1 MRWQMKIL
9 IEQSTKNTDLSKYTD
24 GLILSL
30 KNYSSQ
36 SYLTYTFEEI
46 EQLIKDNPD
55 KEIFI
60 NLNKNFFNDE
70 IESLKEILL
79 KIDKLNVKGIFF
91 YDLAI
96 LQLKKECNLK
106 TDLIWSQTYMVNN
119 YKTCNYYHSKGV
131 KYALLSKEIT
141 LEEIKEMITKSKIE
155 AMVETVSMPS
165 VAFSKRKL
173 LTNYYHNLN
182 KEAKKNLVVTEKAT
196 NEEYQVLEDET
207 GTNFFLNK
215 ITNATSI
222 IKELYSCNC
231 PYIILREYGIDH
243 DLFKELLID
252 TQKYIESKCQDEE
265 YINKYKS
272 LNDFTNF
279 FFKKTIY
286 QVKKNG

>member
-1 MRWQMKIL
+1 MKIL

-46 EQLIKDNPD
+46 EQIIKDNPD

-155 AMVETVSMPS
+155 AIVETVSMPS

-243 DLFKELLID
+243 ELFKELLID

>member
-46 EQLIKDNPD
+46 EQIIKDNPD

>member
-1 MRWQMKIL
+1 MKIL

-46 EQLIKDNPD
+46 EQIIKDNPD

-243 DLFKELLID
+243 ELFKELLID

-265 YINKYKS
+265 YINKYES

>member
-1 MRWQMKIL
+1 MKIL

-46 EQLIKDNPD
+46 KQIIKDNPA

-141 LEEIKEMITKSKIE
+141 LEEIKEIITKSKIE
-155 AMVETVSMPS
+155 AIVETVSMPS

-243 DLFKELLID
+243 ELFKELLID
-252 TQKYIESKCQDEE
+252 TQKYIEGKCQDEE

>member
-1 MRWQMKIL
+1 MKIL

-46 EQLIKDNPD
+46 EQIIKDNPD

-70 IESLKEILL
+70 IESLKEILPR
-79 KIDKLNVKGIFF
+79 IDKLNVKGIFF

-243 DLFKELLID
+243 ELFKELLID

>member
-1 MRWQMKIL
+1 MKIL

-46 EQLIKDNPD
+46 EQIIKDNPD

-155 AMVETVSMPS
+155 AIVETVSMPS

-243 DLFKELLID
+243 ELFKELLID

-265 YINKYKS
+265 YINKYES

>member
-1 MRWQMKIL
+1 MKIL

-46 EQLIKDNPD
+46 EQIIKDNPD

-141 LEEIKEMITKSKIE
+141 LEEIKEIITKSKIE
-155 AMVETVSMPS
+155 TMVETVSMPS

-243 DLFKELLID
+243 ELFKELLID

-265 YINKYKS
+265 YINKYES

>member
-1 MRWQMKIL
+1 MKIL

-141 LEEIKEMITKSKIE
+141 LEEIKEIITKSKIE

>member
-1 MRWQMKIL
+1 MKIL
-9 IEQSTKNTDLSKYTD
+9 IEQSTKNTDLSKYID

-46 EQLIKDNPD
+46 EQIIKDNPD

-141 LEEIKEMITKSKIE
+141 LEEIKEIITKSKIE
-155 AMVETVSMPS
+155 AMVEAVSMPS

-243 DLFKELLID
+243 ELFKELLID

-265 YINKYKS
+265 YINKYES

>member
-1 MRWQMKIL
+1 MKIL
-9 IEQSTKNTDLSKYTD
+9 IEQSTKNTDLSKYID

-46 EQLIKDNPD
+46 EQIIKDNPD

-141 LEEIKEMITKSKIE
+141 LEEIKEIITKSKIE

-243 DLFKELLID
+243 ELFKELLID

>member
-1 MRWQMKIL
+1 MKIL

-46 EQLIKDNPD
+46 EQIIKDNPD

-119 YKTCNYYHSKGV
+119 YKTCNYYHSQGV

-141 LEEIKEMITKSKIE
+141 LEEIKEIITKSKIE

-243 DLFKELLID
+243 ELFKELLID

-265 YINKYKS
+265 YINKYES

>member
-1 MRWQMKIL
+1 MKIL
-9 IEQSTKNTDLSKYTD
+9 IEQSTKNTDLSKYID

-46 EQLIKDNPD
+46 EQIIKDNPD

-106 TDLIWSQTYMVNN
+106 TDIIWSQTYMVNN

-141 LEEIKEMITKSKIE
+141 LEEIKEIITKSKIE

-243 DLFKELLID
+243 ELFKELLID

-265 YINKYKS
+265 YINKYES

>member
-1 MRWQMKIL
+1 MKIL

-46 EQLIKDNPD
+46 EQIIKDNPD

-91 YDLAI
+91 YDLVI

-141 LEEIKEMITKSKIE
+141 LEEIKEIITKSKIE

-243 DLFKELLID
+243 ELFKELLID

-265 YINKYKS
+265 YINKYES

>member
-1 MRWQMKIL
+1 MKIL

-46 EQLIKDNPD
+46 EKIVKDNPT

-141 LEEIKEMITKSKIE
+141 LEEIKEIITKSKIE

-243 DLFKELLID
+243 ELFKELLID
-252 TQKYIESKCQDEE
+252 TQKYIEGKCQDEE
-265 YINKYKS
+265 YINKYKN

>member
-1 MRWQMKIL
+1 MKIL

-46 EQLIKDNPD
+46 EKIVKDNPT

-106 TDLIWSQTYMVNN
+106 TNLIWSQTYMVNN

-141 LEEIKEMITKSKIE
+141 LEEIKEIITKSKIE

-222 IKELYSCNC
+222 IKELYLCDC

-243 DLFKELLID
+243 ELFKELLID
-252 TQKYIESKCQDEE
+252 TQKYIEGKCQDEE
-265 YINKYKS
+265 YINKYKN

-286 QVKKNG
+286 QVKKHD

>member
-1 MRWQMKIL
+1 MKIL

-46 EQLIKDNPD
+46 EKIVKDNPT

-141 LEEIKEMITKSKIE
+141 LEEIKEIITKSKIE

-182 KEAKKNLVVTEKAT
+182 KKAKKNLIITEKAT
-196 NEEYQVLEDET
+196 NEEYQVLEDEA

-243 DLFKELLID
+243 ELFKELLID
-252 TQKYIESKCQDEE
+252 TQKYIEGKCQDEE
-265 YINKYKS
+265 YINKYKN

>member
-1 MRWQMKIL
+1 MKIL
-9 IEQSTKNTDLSKYTD
+9 IEQSTKNTDLSKYTN

-46 EQLIKDNPD
+46 EQIIKDNPD

>member
-30 KNYSSQ
+30 KSYSSQ
-36 SYLTYTFEEI
+36 SQLTYTFEEI
-46 EQLIKDNPD
+46 EQIIKDNPD

-141 LEEIKEMITKSKIE
+141 LEEIKEIITKSKIE

-243 DLFKELLID
+243 ELFKELLID

-265 YINKYKS
+265 YINKYES

>member
-1 MRWQMKIL
+1 MKIL

-46 EQLIKDNPD
+46 EQIIKDNPD

-119 YKTCNYYHSKGV
+119 YKTCNYYNSKGV

-243 DLFKELLID
+243 ELFKELLID

>member
-1 MRWQMKIL
+1 MKIL

-46 EQLIKDNPD
+46 EQIIKNNPD

-141 LEEIKEMITKSKIE
+141 LEEIKEIITKSKIE

-243 DLFKELLID
+243 ELFKELLID

-265 YINKYKS
+265 YINKYES

>member
-1 MRWQMKIL
+1 MKIL

-46 EQLIKDNPD
+46 EQIIKDNPD

-141 LEEIKEMITKSKIE
+141 LEEIKEIITKSKI
-155 AMVETVSMPS
+155 ATMVETVSMPS

-243 DLFKELLID
+243 ELFKELLID
-252 TQKYIESKCQDEE
+252 TQKYIESECQDEE

>member
-1 MRWQMKIL
+1 MKIL

-46 EQLIKDNPD
+46 EQIIKDNPD

-141 LEEIKEMITKSKIE
+141 LEEIKEIITKSKIE

>member
-1 MRWQMKIL
+1 
-9 IEQSTKNTDLSKYTD
+9 
-24 GLILSL
+24 
-30 KNYSSQ
+30 
-36 SYLTYTFEEI
+36 
-46 EQLIKDNPD
+46 
-55 KEIFI
+55 
-60 NLNKNFFNDE
+60 
-70 IESLKEILL
+70 
-79 KIDKLNVKGIFF
+79 
-91 YDLAI
+91 
-96 LQLKKECNLK
+96 
-106 TDLIWSQTYMVNN
+106 MVNN
-119 YKTCNYYHSKGV
+119 YKTCNYYHSQGV

-141 LEEIKEMITKSKIE
+141 LEEIKEIITKSKIE

-243 DLFKELLID
+243 ELFKELLID

-265 YINKYKS
+265 YINKYES

>member
-1 MRWQMKIL
+1 MKIL

-46 EQLIKDNPD
+46 EQIIKDNHD

-131 KYALLSKEIT
+131 KYSLLSKEIT
-141 LEEIKEMITKSKIE
+141 LEEIKEIITKSKIE

-243 DLFKELLID
+243 ELFKELLID

-265 YINKYKS
+265 YINKYES

>member
-1 MRWQMKIL
+1 MKIL

-46 EQLIKDNPD
+46 EQIIKDNPD

-79 KIDKLNVKGIFF
+79 RIDKLNVKGIFF

-243 DLFKELLID
+243 ELFKELLID

-265 YINKYKS
+265 YINKYES

>member
-1 MRWQMKIL
+1 MKIL

-46 EQLIKDNPD
+46 EQIIKDNPD

-79 KIDKLNVKGIFF
+79 RIDKLNVKGIFF

-141 LEEIKEMITKSKIE
+141 LEEIKEIITKSKIE

-243 DLFKELLID
+243 ELFKELLID

-265 YINKYKS
+265 YINKYKI

>member
-1 MRWQMKIL
+1 MKIL

-46 EQLIKDNPD
+46 EQIIKDNPD

-141 LEEIKEMITKSKIE
+141 LEEIKEIITKSKIE

-231 PYIILREYGIDH
+231 PYIILLEYGIDH
-243 DLFKELLID
+243 ELFKELLID

-265 YINKYKS
+265 YINKYES

>member
-1 MRWQMKIL
+1 MKIL

-46 EQLIKDNPD
+46 EQIIKDNPD

-155 AMVETVSMPS
+155 AMVETASMPS

-243 DLFKELLID
+243 ELFKELLID

-265 YINKYKS
+265 YINKYES

>member
-1 MRWQMKIL
+1 MKIL

-46 EQLIKDNPD
+46 EQIIKDNPD

-70 IESLKEILL
+70 IESLKETLL

-141 LEEIKEMITKSKIE
+141 LEEIKEIITKSKI
-155 AMVETVSMPS
+155 ATMVETVSMPS

-243 DLFKELLID
+243 ELFKELLID

>member
-1 MRWQMKIL
+1 MKIL

-46 EQLIKDNPD
+46 EQIIKDNPD

-141 LEEIKEMITKSKIE
+141 LEEIKEIIAKSKIT
-155 AMVETVSMPS
+155 AMVETISMPS

-182 KEAKKNLVVTEKAT
+182 KEAKKDLVITEKAT

-243 DLFKELLID
+243 ELFKELLID
-252 TQKYIESKCQDEE
+252 TQKYIEGRCQDEE
-265 YINKYKS
+265 YINKYKN

-286 QVKKNG
+286 QVKKHD

>member
-1 MRWQMKIL
+1 MKIL

-46 EQLIKDNPD
+46 EQIIKDNPD

-141 LEEIKEMITKSKIE
+141 LEEIKEIITKSKIE

-265 YINKYKS
+265 YINKYES

>member
-1 MRWQMKIL
+1 MKIL
-9 IEQSTKNTDLSKYTD
+9 IEQSTKNTDLSKYID

-36 SYLTYTFEEI
+36 SYLTYTFEKI
-46 EQLIKDNPD
+46 EQIIKDNPD

-141 LEEIKEMITKSKIE
+141 LEEIKEIITKSKIE

-243 DLFKELLID
+243 ELFKELLID

-265 YINKYKS
+265 YINKYES

>member
-1 MRWQMKIL
+1 MKIL

-46 EQLIKDNPD
+46 EKIVKDNPT

-141 LEEIKEMITKSKIE
+141 LEEIKEIITKSKIE

-182 KEAKKNLVVTEKAT
+182 KKAKKNLIITEKAT
-196 NEEYQVLEDET
+196 NEEYQVLEDEA

-243 DLFKELLID
+243 ELFKELLID
-252 TQKYIESKCQDEE
+252 TQKYIEGKCQDEE
-265 YINKYKS
+265 YINKNKN

-286 QVKKNG
+286 QVKKHD

>member
-1 MRWQMKIL
+1 MKIL
-9 IEQSTKNTDLSKYTD
+9 IEQSTKNTDLSKYID

-46 EQLIKDNPD
+46 EQIIKDNPD

-141 LEEIKEMITKSKIE
+141 LEEIKEIITKSKIE

-173 LTNYYHNLN
+173 LTNYYHNIN

-243 DLFKELLID
+243 ELFKELLID

-265 YINKYKS
+265 YINKYES

>member
-1 MRWQMKIL
+1 MKIL
-9 IEQSTKNTDLSKYTD
+9 TEANIIDDEIIKNSD

-36 SYLTYTFEEI
+36 SPITYTIEEI
-46 EQLIKDNPD
+46 EKIVEKYQNT
-55 KEIFI
+55 EIFV

-70 IESLKEILL
+70 IASLKEILL
-79 KIDKLNVKGIFF
+79 RLDKLNIKGIFF

-96 LQLKKECNLK
+96 LQLKKELNLK

-141 LEEIKEMITKSKIE
+141 LEEIKEILSKSSITAI
-155 AMVETVSMPS
+155 VETISMPS

-182 KEAKKNLVVTEKAT
+182 KKSKNKLLITEKAT
-196 NEEYQVLEDET
+196 NQIYQVLEDET
-207 GTNFFLNK
+207 GTNFFLNN

-222 IKELYSCNC
+222 IKELYESGCK
-231 PYIILREYGIDH
+231 YIVLREYGIDEKTFREI
-243 DLFKELLID
+243 LFD
-252 TQKYIESKCQDEE
+252 TKKYIEGKCLSEE
-265 YINKYKS
+265 YIKKYQS
-272 LNDFTNF
+272 LEDFTNF

-286 QVKKNG
+286 RVKKND

>member
-1 MRWQMKIL
+1 MKIL

>member
-1 MRWQMKIL
+1 MKIL

-46 EQLIKDNPD
+46 EQIIKDNPA

-70 IESLKEILL
+70 IGFLKEILL

-106 TDLIWSQTYMVNN
+106 TNLIWSQTYMVNN
-119 YKTCNYYHSKGV
+119 YKTCNYYHNKGV

-141 LEEIKEMITKSKIE
+141 LEEIKEIITKSKIT
-155 AMVETVSMPS
+155 AMVETISMPS

-182 KEAKKNLVVTEKAT
+182 KEAKKDLVITEKAT

-207 GTNFFLNK
+207 GTTFFLNK

-231 PYIILREYGIDH
+231 PYIILREYGVDH
-243 DLFKELLID
+243 ELFKELLID
-252 TQKYIESKCQDEE
+252 TQKYIEGKCQDEE